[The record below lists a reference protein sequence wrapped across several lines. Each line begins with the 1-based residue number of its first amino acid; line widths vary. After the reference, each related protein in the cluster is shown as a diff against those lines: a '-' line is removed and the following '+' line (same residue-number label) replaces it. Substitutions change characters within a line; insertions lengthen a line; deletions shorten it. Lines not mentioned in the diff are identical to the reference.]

1 MNPRKLM
8 AAVFCVAACAS
19 TTTFAEDDFGIESAS
34 PLVIADPVNPQPG
47 MVLSGYKVPLYP
59 NNNWYKDCVVTL
71 PKAPAIKTVVDK
83 SESFSLRA
91 LGTTDSNAGMWSGFM
106 KCKRAAVYTLTLSVK
121 HGNDRYTLRVNGKSV
136 IVKGRGQTSADV
148 ALKAG
153 WNKIELVYRQFSKSQ
168 LELSYKPKESLDDA
182 RPLTPAMIFHDKKP
196 EKEW

>member
-1 MNPRKLM
+1 
-8 AAVFCVAACAS
+8 
-19 TTTFAEDDFGIESAS
+19 
-34 PLVIADPVNPQPG
+34 
-47 MVLSGYKVPLYP
+47 
-59 NNNWYKDCVVTL
+59 
-71 PKAPAIKTVVDK
+71 
-83 SESFSLRA
+83 
-91 LGTTDSNAGMWSGFM
+91 M

-121 HGNDRYTLRVNGKSV
+121 HSNDRYTLRVNGKSV

-153 WNKIELVYRQFSKSQ
+153 WNKIELVYRQFNKSQ